1 MVVSD
6 RGIPGTSSSFYGAEF
21 FLAEGDYSEKRGRL
35 NAVSKDPSS
44 GVESEIVGFLDETG
58 LEFTRKSSS
67 GDSNY
72 NFEPDPTVKQSEPA
86 SEDNNVS
93 ERLFIESIVFIDV
106 SIRTSILTSGGNV
119 FLIFSSL
126 ALILL
131 ATVTVLASDCFWIMI
146 RTVFPP
152 LARSYE

>member
-1 MVVSD
+1 MTRQKIYMVVSD

-72 NFEPDPTVKQSEPA
+72 NFEPDPTVKQS
-86 SEDNNVS
+86 
-93 ERLFIESIVFIDV
+93 
-106 SIRTSILTSGGNV
+106 
-119 FLIFSSL
+119 
-126 ALILL
+126 
-131 ATVTVLASDCFWIMI
+131 
-146 RTVFPP
+146 
-152 LARSYE
+152 